1 MSQILFKTPLD
12 GYWQLLNLFWP
23 ESCSVMSV
31 YGSKIQD
38 FPQKIC
44 SENFIEY
51 FTHSENGMAK
61 CVSTQ
66 FLKKILRYSK
76 IKKNVVQSK

>member
-1 MSQILFKTPLD
+1 MSQLLFKTPLD

-23 ESCSVMSV
+23 EPCSVMSV
-31 YGSKIQD
+31 YRSKIQG
-38 FPQKIC
+38 FPKKKC

-61 CVSTQ
+61 YVSTQ
-66 FLKKILRYSK
+66 FLKKI
-76 IKKNVVQSK
+76 

>member
-1 MSQILFKTPLD
+1 MSQLLFKTPLD

-23 ESCSVMSV
+23 EPCSVMSV
-31 YGSKIQD
+31 YGSKIQG
-38 FPQKIC
+38 FPPKKC

-61 CVSTQ
+61 YVSTQ
-66 FLKKILRYSK
+66 FLKKI
-76 IKKNVVQSK
+76 